1 MLIRAHQVVMGGYLP
16 FADDYGI
23 TLFSASN
30 YCYREKN
37 RAALLEIDEELV
49 VYPKVLLPDLRD
61 VK

>member
-1 MLIRAHQVVMGGYLP
+1 MLIRAHQVVMRGFLP

-37 RAALLEIDEELV
+37 CAALLEIDEDLI
-49 VYPKVLLPDLRD
+49 VYPKVLKPDLRD
-61 VK
+61 TK